1 MCPRFLRSK
10 RFSACFLALTFF
22 LVGALPAVAT
32 EMWLPGPDMSLGRGY
47 FGLVPLPSGDLL
59 APGGVIAVPGYTN
72 RADIFSVAGRSF
84 SETTAMSVSH
94 RFHDQSILLGNGKV
108 LIAGEQYDGPP
119 FLSHLFTEPTHSWA
133 ASVNQPAIVRFS
145 AAMVLLPN
153 GKVLYAGGYNGGG
166 NGPTYNSAELFDP
179 ASSTWSSTGSMTAL
193 RWGLS
198 LTLLTTGPSAGKVLV
213 TGGGQRIDVS
223 VEDRCELYDPATGS
237 FTLTGPFHHGRAFHT
252 ATRLQDG
259 RVLVTGGHD
268 AGFVN
273 NHKTVEIYDPVAG
286 TWSLVASMATP
297 RARHT
302 ATLLPNGDVLVVG
315 GAQVGS
321 TVSVNAS
328 AEIYHP
334 ATDAWHTVP
343 TPMSTARVAHAA
355 ALLPSGEV
363 LVAGGFDGT
372 SYLAS
377 SEIFRFL
384 SNPPTAVA
392 GPGQTVRTGSQVQLD
407 GNASSDDVTSVQKL
421 GFAWIMTALPA
432 GSAAVLSG
440 GTTAT
445 PSFHADLPGVYVVQL
460 VVTDGD
466 GLASPAAQ
474 VTMVSNAAPTAQ
486 AHTGSPL
493 VQLGNP
499 VAFDGAGSTDPEND
513 PLTYQWTLSSAP
525 SGSTAT
531 LTHAGTAQATLVP
544 DLPGTYKV
552 TLTVSDFLGAGAP
565 VTVTVTAL
573 PIQVVEVPALSK
585 AGALAFAGLLSL
597 AALSLLR
604 RSRSRRP
611 YCSSAEGP

>member
-1 MCPRFLRSK
+1 MSPRFLRLK
-10 RFSACFLALTFF
+10 RCAARFLVLPFL
-22 LVGALPAVAT
+22 LVGALPAAAT

-72 RADIFSVAGRSF
+72 RVDIFSVAGRSF
-84 SETTAMSVSH
+84 SETTAMPNSH

-119 FLSHLFTEPTHSWA
+119 FLSHLFTESTHSWA
-133 ASVNQPAIVRFS
+133 TPVNQPALDRFS

-153 GKVLYAGGYNGGG
+153 GKVLYAGGYNGGSS
-166 NGPTYNSAELFDP
+166 GPTYNSAELFDP

-198 LTLLTTGPSAGKVLV
+198 LTLLTTGPNAGKVLV
-213 TGGGQRIDVS
+213 TGGGQRIDAS
-223 VEDRCELYDPATGS
+223 VEARCEIYDPATGS
-237 FTLTGPFHHGRAFHT
+237 FTLTGPLHHGRAFHT
-252 ATRLQDG
+252 ATRLPDG

-268 AGFVN
+268 TGFVN
-273 NHKTVEIYDPVAG
+273 NHNTAELYDPVAG
-286 TWSLVASMATP
+286 TWSLAANMATP

-334 ATDAWHTVP
+334 ATDAWRTV
-343 TPMSTARVAHAA
+343 TMPMSAARVAHAA

-372 SYLAS
+372 SYLSS
-377 SEIFRFL
+377 SEIFRSL

-407 GNASSDDVTSVQKL
+407 GSASNDDVTPVQNL
-421 GFAWIMTALPA
+421 VFAWSMTSKPA
-432 GSAAVLSG
+432 GSTAVLSG

-445 PSFHADLPGVYVVQL
+445 PSFHADLPGAYVVQL

-493 VQLGNP
+493 LQLGSP
-499 VAFDGAGSTDPEND
+499 VALDAAGSADPEND
-513 PLTYQWTLSSAP
+513 PLTYQWMLASAP

-531 LTHAGTAQATLVP
+531 LTHAGTAQAILVP
-544 DLPGTYKV
+544 DVPGTYKV

-565 VTVTVTAL
+565 VSVTVTAL
-573 PIQVVEVPALSK
+573 PIQVVDVPALSK
-585 AGALAFAGLLSL
+585 AGALAFSVLLSL
-597 AALSLLR
+597 AALYALR
-604 RSRSRRP
+604 RRRSCRP